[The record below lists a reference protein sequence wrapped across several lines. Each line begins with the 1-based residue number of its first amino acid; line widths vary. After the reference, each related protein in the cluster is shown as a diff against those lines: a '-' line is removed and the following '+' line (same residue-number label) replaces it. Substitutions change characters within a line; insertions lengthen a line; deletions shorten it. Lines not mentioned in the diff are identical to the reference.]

1 MTTPLSPALQSTVP
15 DHAAAPR
22 ELRDPART
30 LGTAELR
37 ARHVEVQRG
46 LREHLPALHR
56 HAARRARSRDEALD
70 LVQETA
76 LRALA
81 FAWSF
86 ERGTNLRA
94 WLHQVQDSV
103 FLTQCRKRTR
113 ERRAFDAFY
122 LDPCAWPKH
131 EAEPAM
137 RRMTQSVTRALDDLP
152 TAFRDVVRLVDI
164 EELSYRD
171 AADTLR
177 VPLGTIMSRLHRGR
191 RMLATA
197 LADSHSSR
205 RDQTQNPPV
214 ARPRP
219 NTTTATTATAAATA
233 TATAAATAAT
243 TTTTSVARAHP
254 TDSTPP
260 HRAKPASEHSRHETK
275 RAA

>member
-15 DHAAAPR
+15 VPLPLPVPDPAAAPR

-37 ARHVEVQRG
+37 ARHIEVERG

-56 HAARRARSRDEALD
+56 HAARRTRSRDEALD

-171 AADTLR
+171 AADALR

-205 RDQTQNPPV
+205 RDQTQNAPV
-214 ARPRP
+214 ARARP
-219 NTTTATTATAAATA
+219 NTTPTTH
-233 TATAAATAAT
+233 
-243 TTTTSVARAHP
+243 AHP
-254 TDSTPP
+254 TDSTSP